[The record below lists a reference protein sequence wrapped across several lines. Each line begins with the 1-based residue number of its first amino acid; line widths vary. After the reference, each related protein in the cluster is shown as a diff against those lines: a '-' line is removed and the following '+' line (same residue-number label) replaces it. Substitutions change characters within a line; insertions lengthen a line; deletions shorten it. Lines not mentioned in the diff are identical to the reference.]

1 MRQRHRFEHLI
12 SWLSSDMQAAR
23 LPLPTFALE
32 QRPEEIWKHKVFCIL
47 SSQFNA
53 ERAAYIAEKMV
64 DEIPF
69 FDPELS
75 TSKIETACFAFLSS
89 PDIRYR
95 FPRARARQIS
105 LSRFPFLQI
114 KDCYHE
120 FIQSFCNE
128 ERARAEIVNLYPG
141 VGIKQ
146 ASMFLRNIGASKNLS
161 VVDVHILFYLSV
173 CHDWNVSSL
182 TPRRYAQAETL
193 MRNDADY
200 RGLDLNVFDTI
211 VWTAAR
217 SMKKAE
223 RYV

>member
-1 MRQRHRFEHLI
+1 MSQKHRFEHLI
-12 SWLSSDMQAAR
+12 SWLSSDVQTAR
-23 LPLPTFALE
+23 LSSPTFAIE
-32 QRPEEIWKHKVFCIL
+32 ERPEEIWKHKVFCIL

-53 ERAAYIAEKMV
+53 ERAAWIAGEIV
-64 DEIPF
+64 DQIPF
-69 FDPELS
+69 FDPEFS
-75 TSKIETACFAFLSS
+75 TAKVEEACFAFLSS
-89 PDIRYR
+89 PDVRYR

-120 FIQSFCNE
+120 FIQSFSNE
-128 ERARAEIVNLYPG
+128 ERARAEIVKLYPG

-146 ASMFLRNIGASKNLS
+146 ASMFLRNIGASRTLS
-161 VVDVHILFYLSV
+161 VIDAHILYYLSV
-173 CHDWNVSSL
+173 CHDWNASNL
-182 TPRRYAQAETL
+182 TQSRYEQAESL
-193 MRNDADY
+193 MRSDAGC

-217 SMKKAE
+217 SIKKAE